1 MKPQSSKQACKH
13 AVWFGYYLDRN
24 SGTFLDGFR
33 SAKKAGYN
41 GNDNVLRAIASQNA
55 KKYQEKIAQWLKE
68 EGYTEVAL
76 KCKLLSLMEAKET
89 KFFSHEGKITDQV
102 EVEALETQRRSLD
115 MAMKAEGMYAP
126 ERHLVDGNLTV
137 EIIKFSDANK
147 DTE

>member
-1 MKPQSSKQACKH
+1 MKPKSSKQACKH

-24 SGTFLDGFR
+24 GGAFLDGFR

-55 KKYQEKIAQWLKE
+55 KKYREQISKWLQE

-76 KCKLLSLMEAKET
+76 KSKLLSLMEAKET
-89 KFFSHEGKITDQV
+89 KFFSHEGKISDQV

-115 MAMKAEGMYAP
+115 MAMRAEGMYAP
-126 ERHLVDGNLTV
+126 ERHLFDGNLNV
-137 EIIKFSDANK
+137 EIVKFSDEDKN
-147 DTE
+147 TE